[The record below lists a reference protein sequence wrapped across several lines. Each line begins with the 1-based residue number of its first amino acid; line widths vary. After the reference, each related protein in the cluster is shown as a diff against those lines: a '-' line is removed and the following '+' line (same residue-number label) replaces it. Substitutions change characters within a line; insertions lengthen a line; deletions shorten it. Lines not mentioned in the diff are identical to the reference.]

1 MREILRIARAI
12 DALLDAGKR
21 GVLVTVAGTRGSTY
35 RRAGARCVIGEDG
48 SAFGAI
54 SGGCVERDL
63 GERARLWLEDMKP
76 RVVTYD
82 SSAADDIVFGL
93 GLGCRGKIEMLIQ
106 PFDAQRRPSLPP
118 SSGTYGTVIASG
130 DDRYAAGDSY
140 PVDGAETT
148 CRMTF
153 GDVDVLVEVVR
164 PQRSIA
170 IFGTG
175 ADVHPVATIATT
187 LGWRVDVITAREV
200 KVTGCDAAVVMT
212 HNFLRD
218 VEIVQMLLASNVAYI
233 GLLGPKSRGEEI
245 LTQVGEA
252 DRSRI
257 WSPVG
262 LDLGGEAPED
272 IALAIVAEIQAVLNG
287 MPAASLRDREGPI
300 HGGGQAILP
309 VRTGKIACPPQN
321 R

>member
-1 MREILRIARAI
+1 MREILKIARAI
-12 DALLDAGKR
+12 DSLIEAGKR

-63 GERARLWLEDMKP
+63 AERARLWLEDMKP

-106 PFDAQRRPSLPP
+106 PFDASRRPRLPDAA
-118 SSGTYGTVIASG
+118 GIYGTVIASEDAHFAPG
-130 DDRYAAGDSY
+130 EEY
-140 PVDGAETT
+140 PVSEASTT

-153 GDVDVLVEVVR
+153 DGVDVLVEVVR
-164 PQRSIA
+164 PQPSVA
-170 IFGTG
+170 IFGAG
-175 ADVHPVATIATT
+175 ADVHPVATIAKAM
-187 LGWRVDVITAREV
+187 GWRVDVITERDVEV
-200 KVTGCDAAVVMT
+200 ADCDAAVVMT

-218 VEIVQMLLASNVAYI
+218 VDVVQMLLATDTPYI

-245 LTQVGEA
+245 LTQLGDV

-257 WSPVG
+257 FNPIG
-262 LDLGGEAPED
+262 IDLGGDTPED

-287 MPAASLRDREGPI
+287 VPAASLRDREGPI
-300 HGGGQAILP
+300 HGGQAILP
-309 VRTGKIACPPQN
+309 VRTGKIACPLQK